1 MTVEIRFDD
10 IEGLKKQIRDDHG
23 SWGAEVE
30 ITQAMINAFA
40 ELTGDKQWI
49 HVDVERCK
57 KESPFG
63 GPIAHG
69 HLTLSLLGKMRPP
82 SGYTVVGYKNV
93 TNYGSDGFR
102 FVAPVPAGAKI
113 HAKMRLYGV
122 QQKPKGTLLESEVAV
137 HVVGQEKPALTY
149 KALVMY
155 QG

>member
-1 MTVEIRFDD
+1 MEIRYDD
-10 IEGLKKQIRDDHG
+10 LDTLRQKVSEDFGP
-23 SWGAEVE
+23 WGPEIE

-82 SGYTVVGYKNV
+82 AIYTLVGYKNV

-102 FVAPVPAGAKI
+102 FVASVPAGAKI
-113 HAKMRLYGV
+113 HARMRLYGV
-122 QQKPKGTLLESEVAV
+122 EQKPKGTLLSSEVAV
-137 HVVGQEKPALTY
+137 HVVGQDKPALIY